1 MWQTLKQ
8 ILPNNAKQGKFR
20 DPPTNLCD
28 PNNTSLE
35 NPTEIA
41 ESFNAYF
48 VNNGKY
54 LADKIP
60 QNLPLQCKMY
70 LENRV
75 FNIYTYIFFLSR
87 LDRTKFSI

>member
-8 ILPNNAKQGKFR
+8 ILPNNARQGKLR

-41 ESFNAYF
+41 ESFN
-48 VNNGKY
+48 
-54 LADKIP
+54 
-60 QNLPLQCKMY
+60 
-70 LENRV
+70 
-75 FNIYTYIFFLSR
+75 T
-87 LDRTKFSI
+87 